1 MSEDSADGDAPATD
15 ETYPTDVVALAA
27 RLVGIASE
35 NPPGN
40 ERPCAEY
47 VVDWFT
53 EHDVDAEL
61 VPTPGSDRPNAVATV
76 GSGDPTLVL
85 NGHTDVV
92 PADDP
97 DDWEH
102 DPFGGEVADGRLW
115 GRGSAD
121 MKTGLALAM
130 VAARNREHADGEQTG
145 TLVVHAAA
153 GEETGL
159 PGTRTLVDEGHGGDY
174 AVVLEPT
181 EFRVAT
187 SAKGV
192 VTYRVV
198 VHGESTHASNPDEGT
213 NAIDGARAVMDRID
227 GYDARLRERSDP
239 LLGSAYA
246 NVTAIEAGTGS
257 NMAVVPARAEFLLDR
272 RILPDESIEDVDRE
286 VADLLAA
293 AEREDGVVT
302 DRETVQ
308 HYASA
313 GIEADHPLA
322 ELVRDH
328 TGDLAPGEPW
338 GMAAATDARE
348 FVADGVPAVVW
359 GPGSLS
365 EAHTVD
371 ESIPVADAER
381 ALPLL
386 EGIVDDVLSGAL
398 GG

>member
-1 MSEDSADGDAPATD
+1 MVEASDAEHPD
-15 ETYPTDVVALAA
+15 DVVDLAA
-27 RLVGIASE
+27 RLVRFDSE

-40 ERPCAEY
+40 EHLCAQY

-53 EHDVDAEL
+53 EHGVDAEL
-61 VPTPGSDRPNAVATV
+61 VPTPGTDRPNAVATV

-97 DDWEH
+97 DEWSH
-102 DPFGGEVADGRLW
+102 DPFAGEVADGRLW

-130 VAARNREHADGEQTG
+130 VAARNRERADDDQSG

-159 PGTRTLVDEGHGGDY
+159 PGTRTLIDEGYGGDY

-192 VTYRVV
+192 VTYRIG

-213 NAIDGARAVMDRID
+213 NAIDAARTLLDRID
-227 GYDARLRERSDP
+227 EYDARLRQRSDP
-239 LLGSAYA
+239 LVGKAYA
-246 NVTAIEAGTGS
+246 NVTAFEAGTGS

-272 RILPDESIEDVDRE
+272 RILPEESIADVDRE
-286 VADLLAA
+286 VDDLLAA
-293 AEREDGVVT
+293 AEREDGVAT

-313 GIEADHPLA
+313 GIAADHPLG
-322 ELVRDH
+322 ELVRDR
-328 TGDLAPGEPW
+328 TGDLAPDDPW

-348 FVADGVPAVVW
+348 FVADGTPAVVW

-371 ESIPVADAER
+371 ESIPVGDAER
-381 ALPLL
+381 ALPILS
-386 EGIVDDVLSGAL
+386 EIVEDVLSGEL
-398 GG
+398 DG

>member
-1 MSEDSADGDAPATD
+1 MGEQPDTD
-15 ETYPTDVVALAA
+15 EFPTDVVALAA
-27 RLVGIASE
+27 RLVRIASE

-53 EHDVDAEL
+53 EHGVEAEL
-61 VPTPGSDRPNAVATV
+61 VPTPGTDRPNAVATV
-76 GSGDPTLVL
+76 GSGGPTLVL

-97 DDWEH
+97 GDWEH
-102 DPFGGEVADGRLW
+102 DPFGGEVDEGRLW

-130 VAARNREHADGEQTG
+130 VVARNRAAELAGGEDLPG

-159 PGTRTLVDEGHGGDY
+159 PGTRTLVDEGYGGDY

-192 VTYRVV
+192 VTYRVG

-213 NAIDGARAVMDRID
+213 NAIAQARALMDRID
-227 GYDARLRERSDP
+227 EYDARLRERSDP
-239 LLGSAYA
+239 LVGKAYA
-246 NVTAIEAGTGS
+246 NVTAFEAGTGS

-272 RILPDESIEDVDRE
+272 RILPEESIEDVDRE
-286 VADLLAA
+286 VDDLLAA
-293 AEREDGVVT
+293 AERADGVVT

-308 HYASA
+308 HYGSA
-313 GIEADHPLA
+313 GIEPDHPLA
-322 ELVRDH
+322 ELVRAR
-328 TGDLAPGEPW
+328 TGDLAPAEPW

-386 EGIVDDVLSGAL
+386 EGIVHDVLSGEL
-398 GG
+398 EK

>member
-1 MSEDSADGDAPATD
+1 MAEEPDD
-15 ETYPTDVVALAA
+15 EYPDDVVDLAA
-27 RLVGIASE
+27 RLVSIASE

-53 EHDVDAEL
+53 EHGVDTAL

-97 DDWEH
+97 DEWAH
-102 DPFGGEVADGRLW
+102 DPFAGEVADGRLW

-130 VAARNREHADGEQTG
+130 VAARNRERADADLPG

-159 PGTRTLVDEGHGGDY
+159 PGTRTLIDEGHGGDY

-192 VTYRVV
+192 VTYRIG
-198 VHGESTHASNPDEGT
+198 VHGRSTHASNPDEGT
-213 NAIDGARAVMDRID
+213 NAIAAARTLMDRID
-227 GYDARLRERSDP
+227 EYDARLRERTDP
-239 LLGSAYA
+239 LVGKAYA
-246 NVTAIEAGTGS
+246 NVTAFEAGTGS

-272 RILPDESIEDVDRE
+272 RILPEESIEEVDRE
-286 VADLLAA
+286 VDELLAA

-313 GIEADHPLA
+313 GIEPDHPLA
-322 ELVRDH
+322 ALVRGH
-328 TGDLAPGEPW
+328 TGELAPSEPW

-348 FVADGVPAVVW
+348 FVADGIPAVVW

-371 ESIPVADAER
+371 ESIAVADAER

-386 EGIVDDVLSGAL
+386 EGIVEEVLSGEFDA
-398 GG
+398 

>member
-1 MSEDSADGDAPATD
+1 MAEEPDTD
-15 ETYPTDVVALAA
+15 EFPDDVVELAA
-27 RLVGIASE
+27 HLVRIASE

-40 ERPCAEY
+40 EKPCAEY
-47 VVDWFT
+47 IVEWFT
-53 EHDVDAEL
+53 QHGVDAEL
-61 VPTPGSDRPNAVATV
+61 VPTPGTDRPNAVATV
-76 GSGDPTLVL
+76 GSGGPTLVL

-97 DDWEH
+97 DEWAH

-130 VAARNREHADGEQTG
+130 VAARNREHADRDRPG

-159 PGTRTLVDEGHGGDY
+159 PGTRTLIDEGYGGDF

-192 VTYRVV
+192 VTYRIG

-213 NAIDGARAVMDRID
+213 NAIDAARAVMDRID
-227 GYDARLRERSDP
+227 EYDARLRERSDP
-239 LLGSAYA
+239 LVGRAYA
-246 NVTAIEAGTGS
+246 NVTAFEAGTGS

-272 RILPDESIEDVDRE
+272 RILPEESIEDVDRE
-286 VADLLAA
+286 VDDLLAA

-313 GIEADHPLA
+313 GIEPDHPLA
-322 ELVRDH
+322 ELVRER
-328 TGDLAPGEPW
+328 TGDLAPAEPW

-381 ALPLL
+381 ALSLL
-386 EGIVDDVLSGAL
+386 EGIVDDVLSGTL
-398 GG
+398 DG

>member
-1 MSEDSADGDAPATD
+1 MVETSDAEHPD
-15 ETYPTDVVALAA
+15 DVVDLAA
-27 RLVGIASE
+27 RLVRFDSE

-40 ERPCAEY
+40 EHPCAQY

-53 EHDVDAEL
+53 EHGVDAEL
-61 VPTPGSDRPNAVATV
+61 VPTPGTDRPNAVATV

-97 DDWEH
+97 DEWAH
-102 DPFGGEVADGRLW
+102 DPFAGEVADGRLW

-130 VAARNREHADGEQTG
+130 VAARNRERADDDQSG

-159 PGTRTLVDEGHGGDY
+159 PGTRTLIDEGYGGDY

-192 VTYRVV
+192 VTYRIG

-213 NAIDGARAVMDRID
+213 NAIDAARTLLDRID
-227 GYDARLRERSDP
+227 EHDARLRQRSDP
-239 LLGSAYA
+239 LVGKAYA
-246 NVTAIEAGTGS
+246 NVTAFEAGTGS

-272 RILPDESIEDVDRE
+272 RILPAESIADVDRE
-286 VADLLAA
+286 VDDLLAA
-293 AEREDGVVT
+293 AEREDGVAT

-313 GIEADHPLA
+313 GIAADHSLA
-322 ELVRDH
+322 ELVRDR
-328 TGDLAPGEPW
+328 TGDLAPDDPW

-348 FVADGVPAVVW
+348 FVADGTPAVVW

-371 ESIPVADAER
+371 ESIPVGDAER
-381 ALPLL
+381 ALPILS
-386 EGIVDDVLSGAL
+386 EIVEDVLSGEL
-398 GG
+398 DG

>member
-1 MSEDSADGDAPATD
+1 MVEEPDDV
-15 ETYPTDVVALAA
+15 YPTDVVDLAA
-27 RLVGIASE
+27 RLVRFDSE

-47 VVDWFT
+47 VVDWFDA
-53 EHDVDAEL
+53 HGVDAEL

-92 PADDP
+92 PADDT
-97 DDWEH
+97 DEWAHE
-102 DPFGGEVADGRLW
+102 PFGGEVTDGRLW

-130 VAARNREHADGEQTG
+130 VAARNREHADGDQPG

-159 PGTRTLVDEGHGGDY
+159 PGTRALLDSGHGGDY

-192 VTYRVV
+192 VTYRIG
-198 VHGESTHASNPDEGT
+198 VHGESTHASNPDEGR
-213 NAIDGARAVMDRID
+213 NAIDAARTVMDRID
-227 GYDARLRERSDP
+227 EYDARLRERSDP
-239 LLGSAYA
+239 LVGRAYA
-246 NVTAIEAGTGS
+246 NVTAFEAGTGS
-257 NMAVVPARAEFLLDR
+257 NMAVVPGRAEFLLDR

-313 GIEADHPLA
+313 GIEPDHPLA
-322 ELVRDH
+322 DLVRDG
-328 TGDLAPGEPW
+328 TGDLAPDDPW

-348 FVADGVPAVVW
+348 FVTDGTPAVVW

-371 ESIPVADAER
+371 ESIAVDDAER

-386 EGIVDDVLSGAL
+386 EGIVDEVLSGEVD
-398 GG
+398 G

>member
-1 MSEDSADGDAPATD
+1 MVEASDAEHPD
-15 ETYPTDVVALAA
+15 DVVDLAA
-27 RLVGIASE
+27 RLVRFDSE

-40 ERPCAEY
+40 EHLCAQY

-53 EHDVDAEL
+53 EHGVDAEL
-61 VPTPGSDRPNAVATV
+61 VPTPGTDRPNAVATV

-97 DDWEH
+97 DEWSH
-102 DPFGGEVADGRLW
+102 DPFAGVVADGRLW

-130 VAARNREHADGEQTG
+130 VAARNRERADDDQSG

-159 PGTRTLVDEGHGGDY
+159 PGTRTLIDEGYGGDY

-192 VTYRVV
+192 VTYRIG

-213 NAIDGARAVMDRID
+213 NAIDAARTLLDRID
-227 GYDARLRERSDP
+227 EYDAQLRQRSDP
-239 LLGSAYA
+239 LVGKAYA
-246 NVTAIEAGTGS
+246 NVTAFEAGTGS

-272 RILPDESIEDVDRE
+272 RILPAESIADVDRE
-286 VADLLAA
+286 VDDLLAA
-293 AEREDGVVT
+293 AEREDGVAT

-313 GIEADHPLA
+313 GIAADHSLA
-322 ELVRDH
+322 ELVRDR
-328 TGDLAPGEPW
+328 TGDLAPDDPW

-348 FVADGVPAVVW
+348 FVADGTPAVVW

-371 ESIPVADAER
+371 ESIPVGDAER
-381 ALPLL
+381 ALPILS
-386 EGIVDDVLSGAL
+386 EIVEAVLSGEL
-398 GG
+398 DG

>member
-1 MSEDSADGDAPATD
+1 MVEASDA
-15 ETYPTDVVALAA
+15 EYPDDVVDLAA
-27 RLVGIASE
+27 RLVRVDSE

-53 EHDVDAEL
+53 EHGVDAEL
-61 VPTPGSDRPNAVATV
+61 VPTPNTDRPNAVATV

-97 DDWEH
+97 DEWAH
-102 DPFGGEVADGRLW
+102 DPFGGEVEDGRLW
-115 GRGSAD
+115 GRGSTD

-130 VAARNREHADGEQTG
+130 VATLNRERADAEPPG

-159 PGTRTLVDEGHGGDY
+159 PGTRTLIEEGYGGDY

-181 EFRVAT
+181 ELRVAT

-192 VTYRVV
+192 VTYRIG

-213 NAIDGARAVMDRID
+213 NAIDGARDVMDRID
-227 GYDARLRERSDP
+227 EYDARLRERSDP
-239 LLGSAYA
+239 LVGQAYA
-246 NVTAIEAGTGS
+246 NVTAFEAGTGS

-286 VADLLAA
+286 VDDLLAA
-293 AEREDGVVT
+293 AEREDGVVAE
-302 DRETVQ
+302 RETVQ

-313 GIEADHPLA
+313 GIEPNHPLA
-322 ELVRDH
+322 ELVRDG
-328 TGDLAPGEPW
+328 TGDLAPDEPW

-348 FVADGVPAVVW
+348 FVADGTPAVVW

-371 ESIPVADAER
+371 ESIPVAEAER
-381 ALPLL
+381 ALPIL
-386 EGIVDDVLSGAL
+386 ESVVEDVLSGGL
-398 GG
+398 DG